1 MERKMNKV
9 LLGSIVALFIFAG
22 CNESSEETQ
31 KVQKVE
37 KAEAAQTA
45 TVNDTKKNIEIIK
58 AKSNEII
65 DSSKEIVKAVK
76 EETLKAVDDSK
87 DATKDAIAKAK
98 EVSVDVVKQANDV
111 AKDISKS
118 IDNAITPKD
127 ETDERIKTLFVKCA
141 GCHGKNGEVH
151 ALGKSQKI
159 GQWDEKK
166 IEDALLG
173 YKNGTYGGDMKGI
186 MKGQVMQLSEADIK
200 ALSKYISK
208 IGK

>member
-1 MERKMNKV
+1 MKKV
-9 LLGSIVALFIFAG
+9 LLGSVVALFIFAG

-37 KAEAAQTA
+37 KTSEQT
-45 TVNDTKKNIEIIK
+45 TNVNDTKKNIEIIK
-58 AKSNEII
+58 EKSNDII
-65 DSSKEIVKAVK
+65 NSSKEIAKAVK

-98 EVSVDVVKQANDV
+98 EVSVSVVKKANDT
-111 AKDISKS
+111 AKDITKS
-118 IDNAITPKD
+118 IDNAISSEDKSD
-127 ETDERIKTLFVKCA
+127 EKAKALFVKCA

-159 GQWDEKK
+159 GEWDESK
-166 IEDALLG
+166 IENALLG

-200 ALSKYISK
+200 ILAKYISK

>member
-1 MERKMNKV
+1 MKKI
-9 LLGSIVALFIFAG
+9 LLGSVVALFIFAG
-22 CNESSEETQ
+22 CNESTEETQ

-37 KAEAAQTA
+37 KSTEQT
-45 TVNDTKKNIEIIK
+45 TRENDTNKNIEIIK
-58 AKSNEII
+58 TKSNEII

-98 EVSVDVVKQANDV
+98 EVSVDVVKQANKV

-118 IDNAITPKD
+118 IDKVIANED
-127 ETDERIKTLFVKCA
+127 EIDERIKGLYVKCA
-141 GCHGKNGEVH
+141 GCHGKNGELH

-159 GQWDEKK
+159 GFWDEKK
-166 IEDALLG
+166 IEDSLLG

-186 MKGQVMQLSEADIK
+186 MKGQVMQLSETDIK